1 MTTTLSQLSL
11 KHQTDLLERCIY
23 ESLDLNEEL
32 QREGLDYEMLRYR
45 LNTIIEKQDVSL
57 FNIMTY
63 PLPYQTPEDFDF
75 AVHGIPSVSFF
86 SGAGGLDIGF
96 HYAGFAH
103 IASVEHNALFCETL
117 RYNRPTWTIIGPPK
131 QSGDARHHEDIA
143 TELRKTGVS
152 APFEG
157 VFHGG
162 PPCQPFSIASNQR
175 FSKNGNNFKRIGFA
189 NEEHGGLLFDFVWFI
204 KEFQPRVF
212 LIENVAGL
220 LSVGEGDE
228 LTQALTMLR
237 EAGYTFTQPKI
248 FNAADYGVPQS
259 RQRVFIVGVRGSGN
273 QFVFPAKEPA
283 MVPCGAAFERP
294 LDGIANHLTRQHKAE
309 SVLRYME
316 LGFGQRDALGR
327 VDRLDPQRVS
337 KTVIAGGVKGGGRSH
352 LHPFI
357 PRTISVREAARLQ
370 TFPDSYVFVGP
381 VARQFTQ
388 VGNAVPPLL
397 GMKLARAI
405 FETFYD

>member
-1 MTTTLSQLSL
+1 MTVLSQLSL
-11 KHQTDLLERCIY
+11 KHQTDILQRCIR
-23 ESLDLNEEL
+23 ENLDLNEEL

-45 LNTIIEKQDVSL
+45 TNTTREKPYSGL
-57 FNIMTY
+57 FDTTHY
-63 PLPYQTPEDFDF
+63 TVPYQTPEDFDF
-75 AVHGIPSVSFF
+75 ALHGVPSVSFF

-103 IASVEHNALFCETL
+103 VASVEHNALFCETL
-117 RYNRPTWTIIGPPK
+117 RHNHPTWTVIGPPE
-131 QSGDARHHEDIA
+131 QSGDARHHEEIA
-143 TELRKTGVS
+143 SELRKAGVK

-175 FSKNGNNFKRIGFA
+175 FSKNSDNFKRIGFA

-228 LTQALTMLR
+228 LAQALKILR
-237 EAGYTFTQPKI
+237 EIGYTFTHPEV

-259 RQRVFIVGVRGSGN
+259 RQRVFIVGIRGSGN
-273 QFVFPAKEPA
+273 PFIFPPKESA
-283 MVPCGAAFERP
+283 IVPCGAAFERP
-294 LDGIANHLTRQHKAE
+294 LNGVANHLTRQHKAE

-316 LGFGQRDALGR
+316 LDFGQRDALGR
-327 VDRLDPQRVS
+327 VDRLDPERVS

-405 FETFYD
+405 FETLYD